1 MKKIVNL
8 TKSIVMN
15 IAQAI
20 QGVLQYE
27 KEQAVK
33 IVRCL
38 CILLKALVN
47 LLISPLFALL
57 GAILMLTEDEFLD

>member
-1 MKKIVNL
+1 
-8 TKSIVMN
+8 MN
-15 IAQAI
+15 IAQAT

-27 KEQAVK
+27 KEQVAQ